1 MRSPAWRP
9 TAGRWFHLILTA
21 DRPASL
27 PSRFSSRVHHRLV
40 LRLAD
45 DNDYFMAGAEAGALT
60 PDSPPGRGLLGRAEF
75 QVAVFG
81 GATGTTAQARAIG
94 QLAAAMRRQQVPD
107 AHGVEQLPDIVRLSR
122 AARDGRWGARRSA

>member
-1 MRSPAWRP
+1 M
-9 TAGRWFHLILTA
+9 TA

-27 PSRFSSRVHHRLV
+27 PSRFSSRVQQRLV

-45 DNDYFMAGAEAGALT
+45 DNDYFMAGVEAGVLT

-81 GATGTTAQARAIG
+81 GATGSTAQSRAIS
-94 QLAAAMRRQQVPD
+94 QLAESMRRQQV
-107 AHGVEQLPDIVRLSR
+107 RT
-122 AARDGRWGARRSA
+122 RRGSSSCPRSLG